1 MNIDNLFAGF
11 DTKDSYAVLFIMLI
25 AFLLGFLVAWLLRA
39 AALRQQRQATE
50 EAAARQAQ
58 AEAQLTAAQ
67 SLLQERNE
75 ELQTASR
82 ERVDLLD
89 QVQRY
94 EAEKAHH
101 YTELSQLKAEVERLK
116 GSARTY
122 TATIDELN
130 EQIAS
135 MSMAPQV
142 ATPASSAVEIPPVE
156 VVPPVAVAAVE
167 WSSDRLNHLE
177 QRLES
182 MATENLRLRDDLTQ
196 VQQQQAL
203 DHQAMLERLEE
214 KISRLESENQ
224 QLLGQLSNWS
234 AVADVAPS
242 AALGMAAMPLVIAT
256 EPEAD
261 FAADKSVLQ
270 DRLVEDD
277 RQRDDLTLI
286 TGIGPFL
293 ESQLNQ
299 IGVLTWA
306 DIASWDA
313 ARIAEVTEAISF
325 FPGRIEKDNWVGQAQ
340 QLLQQTPSSATAAD
354 EVISSTSA
362 ELPTEADA
370 ESAPIPSLPSS
381 DDLTQIEGIGPKI
394 EALLKGVGIRTWSDL
409 AATDP
414 GLLRELLDNA
424 GDQFRM
430 HAPYTWP
437 LQARLAA
444 AGRWDELREYQLEL
458 RGGKDVNP

>member
-1 MNIDNLFAGF
+1 MNIENLFAGF

-50 EAAARQAQ
+50 EAVARQAQ
-58 AEAQLTAAQ
+58 AEAQLSAAQ
-67 SLLQERNE
+67 SLLQERNQ

-94 EAEKAHH
+94 EAEKASY
-101 YTELSQLKAEVERLK
+101 YTELSQLKGEIERLK

-135 MSMAPQV
+135 MSVAPQV
-142 ATPASSAVEIPPVE
+142 AVPAVPIAE
-156 VVPPVAVAAVE
+156 VHSTDVPPAVLAVAELPA
-167 WSSDRLNHLE
+167 DRLAQFE

-182 MATENLRLRDDLTQ
+182 LATENLRLRDDLTQ

-203 DHQAMLERLEE
+203 DHQTTLERLEE

-224 QLLGQLSNWS
+224 QLVGQLSNWS
-234 AVADVAPS
+234 AAADVAPS
-242 AALGMAAMPLVIAT
+242 ATLGMAAIPLVIAT

-306 DIASWDA
+306 DIAGWDA
-313 ARIAEVTEAISF
+313 ARIAEITEAISF

-340 QLLQQTPSSATAAD
+340 QLLQQTPPSATAA
-354 EVISSTSA
+354 EETSA
-362 ELPTEADA
+362 TAPIELPTEADA

-424 GDQFRM
+424 GDQFRI